1 MPEKCLYSNAK
12 CRVQNTSSIAMPDS
26 KCQHYNGQC
35 FNVVRKIRMAIH
47 LAIDLLKPLNSMFGY
62 RRRKTQASASGRVTP
77 NLEKDLKIFYNTWSA
92 TRD

>member
-1 MPEKCLYSNAK
+1 
-12 CRVQNTSSIAMPDS
+12 
-26 KCQHYNGQC
+26 
-35 FNVVRKIRMAIH
+35 MAIH

-92 TRD
+92 TRDWEVNSYIPVLYIDTG

>member
-35 FNVVRKIRMAIH
+35 FNVVRKNQNGHSSR
-47 LAIDLLKPLNSMFGY
+47 NSMFGY